1 MKKNKT
7 SAIGIIIT
15 IVILIL
21 VVVLSNLPADK
32 SYFFSN
38 GVNRL
43 FLPIQN
49 GLIFIMDKISGKD
62 QELSD
67 IDKLKEENQ
76 KLKEENTKL
85 KEDVRELEIISEENN
100 SLKEYMGLKEKYP
113 DYETVSAKILEKSFS
128 NYEKIVVIDAGT
140 KDGIN
145 VNMAVISTQG
155 LVGHV
160 ISVTETSAKV
170 QTIVDT
176 ASTVSSK
183 LSSSNDAILLKGTI
197 SSTNTVKATS
207 IPVNTTILQGD
218 NIITSGMG
226 GIYPKG
232 ILVGTVKEIVN
243 TKNDMDRY
251 ANVATAVDFN
261 SVDNVLVIKSY

>member
-1 MKKNKT
+1 
-7 SAIGIIIT
+7 
-15 IVILIL
+15 
-21 VVVLSNLPADK
+21 
-32 SYFFSN
+32 
-38 GVNRL
+38 
-43 FLPIQN
+43 
-49 GLIFIMDKISGKD
+49 
-62 QELSD
+62 
-67 IDKLKEENQ
+67 
-76 KLKEENTKL
+76 
-85 KEDVRELEIISEENN
+85 
-100 SLKEYMGLKEKYP
+100 MGLKEKYP

>member
-7 SAIGIIIT
+7 GAIGVIVT
-15 IVILIL
+15 LVILVI

-38 GVNRL
+38 GLNKFFV
-43 FLPIQN
+43 PIQN
-49 GLIFIMDKISGKD
+49 ALIFIGDKITGKD
-62 QELSD
+62 AELSD
-67 IDKLKEENQ
+67 IDSLKEENQ
-76 KLKEENTKL
+76 KLKDENTKL
-85 KEDVRELEIISEENN
+85 QEQVRELEVVSQENN
-100 SLKEYMGLKEKYP
+100 TLKEYMGLKERYP
-113 DYETVSAKILEKSFS
+113 NYETIPAKVLEKSFS
-128 NYEKIVVIDAGT
+128 NYEKILLINAGT
-140 KDGIN
+140 NEGVNI
-145 VNMAVISTQG
+145 NMAVISTQG

-160 ISVTETSAKV
+160 ISVTENSAKV

-183 LSSSNDAILLKGTI
+183 LSSSDDAILLKGTLNN
-197 SSTNTVKATS
+197 TNSVKATS

-218 NIITSGMG
+218 SIVTSGMG

-232 ILVGTVKEIVN
+232 ILVGTVTEIVN

-251 ANVATAVDFN
+251 ANVETAVDFN
-261 SVDNVLVIKSY
+261 STDSVLVIKSY